1 MSKIIELLESDHRT
15 VEQLLDRIEKAEGD
29 ERKPLLEEL
38 QTSLSAHMQIEEDH
52 LYSLVARELGDEEA
66 REAQN
71 EHSLARD
78 GLTKLLELG
87 PDDPG
92 FGAALDMVK
101 AGIEHHV
108 EDEEG
113 EVFPGLREKAGDE
126 LRSLE
131 PQVLSARQ
139 QLGLPTGGAG
149 ATLSGEVSGTAT
161 SDLANATKDELYERA
176 KQADIPGRSQM
187 TKDELVEALEQQS

>member
-15 VEQLLDRIEKAEGD
+15 VEQLLDRIKKAEGE
-29 ERKPLLEEL
+29 ERRPLLQEL
-38 QTSLSAHMQIEEDH
+38 QTSLAAHMQIEEDH
-52 LYSLVARELGDEEA
+52 LYSVVAQVLGDDEAQEA
-66 REAQN
+66 RN

-78 GLTKLLELG
+78 GLSKMLELG

-92 FGAALDMVK
+92 FEAALDMVK
-101 AGIEHHV
+101 AGIDHHV

-113 EVFPGLREKAGDE
+113 EVFPGLRDKASDQ

-131 PQVLSARQ
+131 PQVLAARQ
-139 QLGLPTGGAG
+139 ELGLPTEGAS
-149 ATLSGEVSGTAT
+149 TSSEVSGTAT
-161 SDLANATKDELYERA
+161 SDLSSATKDELYEKA

-187 TKDELVEALEQQS
+187 TKDELVEALEQRS